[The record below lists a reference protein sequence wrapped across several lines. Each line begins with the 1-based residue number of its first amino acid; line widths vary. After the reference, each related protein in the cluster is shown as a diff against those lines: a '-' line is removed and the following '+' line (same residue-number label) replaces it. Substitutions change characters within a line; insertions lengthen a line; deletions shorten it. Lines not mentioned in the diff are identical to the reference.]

1 MLYTFALQAQASL
14 FLTWC
19 FLHVHC
25 AVYTALL
32 TSFYSSFTDGYVL
45 SNRLHEHMEWK
56 AANYYDPK
64 NSRYLICFIDNLNMA
79 KVEISDLQ

>member
-1 MLYTFALQAQASL
+1 MVY
-14 FLTWC
+14 LTD
-19 FLHVHC
+19 
-25 AVYTALL
+25 LL
-32 TSFYSSFTDGYVL
+32 PSFYSSFTDGYVL

>member
-1 MLYTFALQAQASL
+1 MISKFVLDILIPYWTL
-14 FLTWC
+14 FE
-19 FLHVHC
+19 VDNK
-25 AVYTALL
+25 
-32 TSFYSSFTDGYVL
+32 FYNEFIQSKAKNNLSFTDGYVL

-79 KVEISDLQ
+79 KVDCY